1 MTEYLVGK
9 LADIPE
15 DKGIAVQAGRRIVA
29 IFRRGRELFAVAN
42 SCPHTSASLCDGEWI
57 ADQRTVRCP
66 WHHWNWQVATGKLEA
81 DPRQGIRTYKIGLE
95 GDDVVLTV

>member
-15 DKGIAVQAGRRIVA
+15 DQGIAVQAGRRIVA
-29 IFRRGRELFAVAN
+29 IFRRGSELFAVAN
-42 SCPHTSASLCDGEWI
+42 SCPHKSASLCDGTWLPEEGI
-57 ADQRTVRCP
+57 VRCP
-66 WHHWNWQVATGKLEA
+66 WHHWNWQVASGRLEV